1 MSVKR
6 ILAMTLSVVMVLILS
21 ACGGS
26 PTGGNSDSPAPNGG
40 GTSGGT
46 LEVKIWDGVQVD
58 GLQEICDEWTKQ
70 SGVKVNIQAMGW
82 NEYFTLLEAGA
93 TGGQMPDVFWMH
105 STVAELYMSND
116 MLLKLDDYIAKD
128 NVNLSNYYSDIVE
141 MYSYNGSQYALP
153 KDHDTIAL
161 LYNKAIFDKYNVEY
175 PNDNWIWD
183 DFYAAA
189 KAITDASSGEV
200 YGYSLDVGSN
210 QDGWWNLI
218 YDFGGSVISEDK
230 KSSGMDTPKTLEAM
244 DFLAKMID
252 NVMPAQSV
260 ISETGNATLFN
271 SGVVAMT
278 TQGSWNIATFYANEN
293 KDDYAWTM
301 LPYQDVN
308 GNGKA
313 DEGERCSIYNGVG
326 WAAAANTKN
335 PDAAWS
341 LINWLCSKDMQVK
354 QADLGVTMA
363 GYIGASDSYSQAFPG
378 MDISAFLNMES
389 QGTLVTRP
397 SSKYTNKWETRMGE
411 LLVGAWNDTGTMED
425 VCRQIAG
432 EMNAL
437 LAQE

>member
-1 MSVKR
+1 MKR
-6 ILAMTLSVVMVLILS
+6 FLVMMLSVVMVLTLS

-26 PTGGNSDSPAPNGG
+26 PASGNSDNPAPNGG
-40 GTSGGT
+40 GASGDT

-128 NVNLSNYYSDIVE
+128 NVDLSNYYSDIVE
-141 MYSYNGSQYALP
+141 MYNYNGSQYALP

-175 PNDNWIWD
+175 PNDNWTWD
-183 DFYAAA
+183 DFYNAA
-189 KAITDASSGEV
+189 KAITDTSGGDV

-230 KSSGMDTPKTLEAM
+230 KSSGMDAPKTLEAM

-252 NVMPAQSV
+252 DVMPAQSV

-278 TQGSWNIATFYANEN
+278 TQGSWNIATFYDNEN
-293 KDDYAWTM
+293 KDNYAWTM

-313 DEGERCSIYNGVG
+313 DDGERCSIYNGVG
-326 WAAAANTKN
+326 WAASASTKN

-341 LINWLCSKDMQVK
+341 LIKWLCSKEMQTK

-378 MDISAFLNMES
+378 MDISAFLKMES
-389 QGTLVTRP
+389 EGTLVTRP
-397 SSKYTNKWETRMGE
+397 FSKYTNKWETRMGE
-411 LLVGAWNDTGTMED
+411 LLVGAWNDTSTMED
-425 VCRQIAG
+425 VCRQIAS
-432 EMNAL
+432 EMNDL